1 VGKPHETME
10 QQTVGQPMSVTN
22 VITKALMVAAVLAAM
37 DSASGGKLLF
47 IHTMKD
53 LLAKIRST

>member
-10 QQTVGQPMSVTN
+10 QQTVGQPMNVTN
-22 VITKALMVAAVLAAM
+22 VISKALMVAAVLAAM

-53 LLAKIRST
+53 LLAKIRSS